1 MTLAKVHAH
10 TYTKMKLDPYRTPLT
25 KAKSTW
31 TKDLNVRPEDTKI
44 LEENSGKKS
53 IDIGVGNFFWLW
65 YQKHK

>member
-1 MTLAKVHAH
+1 MALAKVHAH
-10 TYTKMKLDPYRTPLT
+10 TDTKMKLDPYRTPLT

-53 IDIGVGNFFWLW
+53 IDIGVGNFF
-65 YQKHK
+65 